1 MNIYFVMWKFLVNL
15 NNIYIL
21 LMYFF
26 LVKKLCV
33 FFCVLNLIGE
43 IEIFDNILV
52 DNGVLCFYDEVN
64 NICVD
69 GKCMVSV

>member
-1 MNIYFVMWKFLVNL
+1 MC
-15 NNIYIL
+15 
-21 LMYFF
+21 FF

-52 DNGVLCFYDEVN
+52 DNGVLCFYDEVS